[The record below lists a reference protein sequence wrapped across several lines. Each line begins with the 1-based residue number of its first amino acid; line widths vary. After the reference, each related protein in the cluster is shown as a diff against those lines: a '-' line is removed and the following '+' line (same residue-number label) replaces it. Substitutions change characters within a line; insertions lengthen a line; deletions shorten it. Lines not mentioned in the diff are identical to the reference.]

1 MRQILGVA
9 DNSSILSGTL
19 EIPQYTLSPP
29 RSPSASTSLIKSLK
43 RGLSDA
49 TLSQSVNTPF
59 QSHNDGTRKQ
69 LTGSHSFAS
78 LLGQGQPDNSR
89 SAVNSSFIIPS
100 TALSFPQTQA
110 KPSNFSG
117 TQDINSAALIYN
129 SHFSGLESY
138 GASGMT
144 ILEELMDLSLR
155 VCENG
160 RIAGQ
165 KHNSRGAALLT
176 SNGKVYSG
184 CDINLEGN
192 TLGISAER
200 AAVIAAV
207 ADGSSVFHCLVL
219 STDTMTVFPA
229 PDGQSREFLRSFGVF
244 PVIQSE
250 WMHSCIL
257 WNWSFL

>member
-9 DNSSILSGTL
+9 DNSNILSGTL
-19 EIPQYTLSPP
+19 EIPQYTMSPP
-29 RSPSASTSLIKSLK
+29 RSPSASTTLIKSLK

-59 QSHNDGTRKQ
+59 QSHNDGNRKQ
-69 LTGSHSFAS
+69 LTASHSFAS
-78 LLGQGQPDNSR
+78 LLGQGQLDNTR
-89 SAVNSSFIIPS
+89 SAVNNSFLVPS
-100 TALSFPQTQA
+100 TVLSFPQTQT
-110 KPSNFSG
+110 KPHNYSG
-117 TQDINSAALIYN
+117 TQDISSASFIYN

-144 ILEELMDLSLR
+144 ILEELIDLSLR

-244 PVIQSE
+244 PI
-250 WMHSCIL
+250 IL
-257 WNWSFL
+257 VNCELDSK